1 MKHSSHSL
9 LRLAACMVAGLATLA
24 SLARAQ
30 TAGQTV
36 TLAAGWNAVWLEVE
50 PVYPPGDP
58 KAGQP
63 KAPADVFTNAE
74 IDIVATPKP
83 LAGSAEFFASEP
95 GSITTFN
102 KDDWQQ
108 WKRTDLTGANNLSTI
123 FGNRPYLVHTT
134 GAAAVSLSLTGK
146 VRFFRPTWSPDRY
159 NLLGFGLEGVR
170 TFGDFFGAAG
180 PKHPVDKI
188 FTLAPNGSWVKVT
201 AAQTMDSGKAFW
213 IFSAGPST
221 YMGPVALDFDHSV
234 TGTLNYGGPSDAQ
247 KVGTDLL
254 DLKEMV
260 FTNYGA
266 ASATPTATAITADSG
281 LALYR
286 VTPAATGLGY
296 VRGNGFLAAFVPV
309 AAQQTVT
316 LTIGAMRT
324 FSDDAVHTS
333 LYRLKTSPTGAS
345 FYLPITAVKSDVQQ
359 TAAAAG
365 GAPASPVSGLW
376 VGDVI
381 VNAATSI
388 VVDGAP
394 SQPTAGTAPL
404 RLILHADAS
413 GTVRLLSQVTV
424 MQTKTAEPGAPGVPV
439 LVVDPARI
447 PFYEGIKVRDTK
459 RVGVRIEAVAYD
471 MPRSASA
478 WSGADLNT
486 FATRPTALKE
496 VYDLAKVMTGSMGQT
511 VSATLTL
518 DPFHRSNPLR
528 HVYHQDLTKGP
539 PITRKLTVAFDAEQT
554 LPDRLTGAFSDE
566 LQGLIKDKL
575 TLTGRVEMRR
585 VSAVATLQGAQ

>member
-1 MKHSSHSL
+1 M
-9 LRLAACMVAGLATLA
+9 
-24 SLARAQ
+24 
-30 TAGQTV
+30 
-36 TLAAGWNAVWLEVE
+36 
-50 PVYPPGDP
+50 
-58 KAGQP
+58 
-63 KAPADVFTNAE
+63 
-74 IDIVATPKP
+74 
-83 LAGSAEFFASEP
+83 
-95 GSITTFN
+95 
-102 KDDWQQ
+102 
-108 WKRTDLTGANNLSTI
+108 
-123 FGNRPYLVHTT
+123 
-134 GAAAVSLSLTGK
+134 
-146 VRFFRPTWSPDRY
+146 
-159 NLLGFGLEGVR
+159 
-170 TFGDFFGAAG
+170 
-180 PKHPVDKI
+180 
-188 FTLAPNGSWVKVT
+188 
-201 AAQTMDSGKAFW
+201 
-213 IFSAGPST
+213 
-221 YMGPVALDFDHSV
+221 
-234 TGTLNYGGPSDAQ
+234 
-247 KVGTDLL
+247 
-254 DLKEMV
+254 
-260 FTNYGA
+260 
-266 ASATPTATAITADSG
+266 
-281 LALYR
+281 
-286 VTPAATGLGY
+286 
-296 VRGNGFLAAFVPV
+296 
-309 AAQQTVT
+309 
-316 LTIGAMRT
+316 
-324 FSDDAVHTS
+324 
-333 LYRLKTSPTGAS
+333 
-345 FYLPITAVKSDVQQ
+345 AVKSDVQQ
-359 TAAAAG
+359 TAAAVG

-404 RLILHADAS
+404 RLILHADAG

-478 WSGADLNT
+478 WSGADLNA

-539 PITRKLTVAFDAEQT
+539 RITRKLTVAFDAEQT

>member
-1 MKHSSHSL
+1 
-9 LRLAACMVAGLATLA
+9 MVAGLATLA
-24 SLARAQ
+24 TLARAQ

-108 WKRTDLTGANNLSTI
+108 WKRTDLTGANNLSTV

-134 GAAAVSLSLTGK
+134 GAATVSLSLTGK

-170 TFGDFFGAAG
+170 SFGDFFNPSGT
-180 PKHPVDKI
+180 KHPVDKI
-188 FTLAPNGSWVKVT
+188 FTLESNGSWVKVT
-201 AAQTMDSGKAFW
+201 AAQTMDSGKAYW
-213 IFSAGPST
+213 IFASGPST
-221 YMGPVALDFDHSV
+221 YMGPVAVDFDHSV
-234 TGTLNYGGPSDAQ
+234 TGTLNYAGPSDAQ

-254 DLKEMV
+254 DLKELV

-266 ASATPTATAITADSG
+266 TSATPTATAITADAG

-286 VTPAATGLGY
+286 VTPATSGLGY

-309 AAQQTVT
+309 ATQQTVT

-333 LYRLKTSPTGAS
+333 LYRLRTSPTGAS
-345 FYLPITAVKSDVQQ
+345 FYLPIMAVKSDVQQ
-359 TAAAAG
+359 TAAAVG

-404 RLILHADAS
+404 RLILHADAG
-413 GTVRLLSQVTV
+413 GTVRLLSQVTL
-424 MQTKTAEPGAPGVPV
+424 MQTKTADPTEPGVPV

-447 PFYEGIKVRDTK
+447 PFFVGIKERNGK
-459 RVGVRIEAVAYD
+459 RVGLRLEAVAYD
-471 MPRSASA
+471 MSRSASA
-478 WSGADLNT
+478 WTGADLAT
-486 FATRPTALKE
+486 FLTRPTALKE
-496 VYDLAKVMTGSMGQT
+496 DYDLTKVMTGTLGQT

-528 HVYHQDLTKGP
+528 HVYHQDLGKGP
-539 PITRKLTVAFDAEQT
+539 QITRTLTLAFDASQPI
-554 LPDRLTGAFSDE
+554 PDRLAGSFTDE
-566 LQGLIKDKL
+566 IQGLIKDKL
-575 TLTGRVEMRR
+575 TLRGRVEMRR
-585 VSAVATLQGAQ
+585 VSPVATLEGVQ